1 MTLDGNRGYGV
12 AAQTKGL
19 NKVLIQKLND
29 LANYFFDKSKKGF
42 DPINYFYVKIST
54 NQDTYQVFGRITAS
68 KADYTGRAIYLA
80 HFYTF
85 TKSELVP
92 AGPVAV
98 MQFLIDN
105 KHFIEKYERAA
116 EYWEPIT
123 WVISNIPSKP
133 PKKCILWE
141 STYGNAAYGGVFADS
156 LERRETISFI
166 YSQEKLESGKVWN
179 LLAEANEVMRPGL
192 NRWNATFATA
202 SFGWSGD
209 DLVMWKGALEKTKGE
224 NALCNLAR
232 NVTINLTENIPAKIS
247 NPNSPFIQVALNGPK
262 QVNIKEVYK
271 NEEEE
276 IDEPLLETPKDD
288 NVDDF
293 VKKYVNEIGEIE
305 KVNNENSRK
314 SSKKLP
320 PGFKE
325 TISQIE
331 TKRKKQKKYEPTL
344 LEKITTNN
352 YFKIGAMVVIFGV
365 VVFLG
370 FIFNKNIEGVVAKF
384 VTKNEEKKKIEKE
397 ESKEE
402 KTDNSKANETAKPKT
417 ADTMPMPGAP
427 MPIVPMPMPVV
438 PVPMPVVPMPMAPMP
453 GSLAKTG
460 KTDRPLSNISDAK
473 KEDNKS
479 DEVRKKIDDNIF
491 YYIRNIRLVKF
502 VNKLNNKVSE
512 IGVPLADAFP
522 ELQENSRF
530 QQFLGKIIRDKQF
543 FQDEYAMSI
552 ELITKNKKKDINIT
566 LYNAKKLN
574 YNTNIECALLDEG
587 IMDKLI
593 RKHAGYLA
601 NAKDPVSKDKNQND
615 KLLKKNRESAKRE
628 IEEAMKENYP
638 FYKGDNKKGF
648 FFEVNNDKLFFRSKN
663 YENLSDK
670 KAYKKVEESIRF
682 FFEEDQNRINEIL
695 YELQKLRESLKKYD
709 SIPD

>member
-1 MTLDGNRGYGV
+1 
-12 AAQTKGL
+12 
-19 NKVLIQKLND
+19 
-29 LANYFFDKSKKGF
+29 
-42 DPINYFYVKIST
+42 
-54 NQDTYQVFGRITAS
+54 
-68 KADYTGRAIYLA
+68 
-80 HFYTF
+80 
-85 TKSELVP
+85 
-92 AGPVAV
+92 
-98 MQFLIDN
+98 
-105 KHFIEKYERAA
+105 
-116 EYWEPIT
+116 
-123 WVISNIPSKP
+123 
-133 PKKCILWE
+133 
-141 STYGNAAYGGVFADS
+141 
-156 LERRETISFI
+156 
-166 YSQEKLESGKVWN
+166 
-179 LLAEANEVMRPGL
+179 
-192 NRWNATFATA
+192 
-202 SFGWSGD
+202 
-209 DLVMWKGALEKTKGE
+209 
-224 NALCNLAR
+224 
-232 NVTINLTENIPAKIS
+232 
-247 NPNSPFIQVALNGPK
+247 
-262 QVNIKEVYK
+262 
-271 NEEEE
+271 
-276 IDEPLLETPKDD
+276 
-288 NVDDF
+288 
-293 VKKYVNEIGEIE
+293 
-305 KVNNENSRK
+305 
-314 SSKKLP
+314 
-320 PGFKE
+320 
-325 TISQIE
+325 
-331 TKRKKQKKYEPTL
+331 
-344 LEKITTNN
+344 
-352 YFKIGAMVVIFGV
+352 
-365 VVFLG
+365 
-370 FIFNKNIEGVVAKF
+370 
-384 VTKNEEKKKIEKE
+384 
-397 ESKEE
+397 
-402 KTDNSKANETAKPKT
+402 
-417 ADTMPMPGAP
+417 
-427 MPIVPMPMPVV
+427 
-438 PVPMPVVPMPMAPMP
+438 MP